1 MKNVAPQHVP
11 MRSALYLPGIN
22 QRAIEK
28 ARSLAADV
36 VIFDLEDAVAPEMK
50 AQARR
55 NLEEAFQGGPVAR
68 GLNVIRINAPDAGEL
83 ASDLETVRKCRPH
96 ALLLP
101 KVSNPYEVAVIR
113 RHMAGSSPNATPAL
127 WCMIESTLG
136 LMRVADVAAA
146 LDGGRPAVACLV
158 IGTNDIA
165 RETGVSTEQG
175 RHHMHPWLMAAVLAA
190 KANGVALL
198 DGVWNDFKDTEGF
211 EVEAVQGRM
220 MGFDGKTLIHPS
232 QVEPCN
238 EVFAPSEDEIEH
250 SRKVIA
256 AFNEAQA
263 EGRGVV
269 TVDGRMIEN
278 LHVDNALR
286 ILAVADAIAALG

>member
-1 MKNVAPQHVP
+1 
-11 MRSALYLPGIN
+11 
-22 QRAIEK
+22 
-28 ARSLAADV
+28 
-36 VIFDLEDAVAPEMK
+36 
-50 AQARR
+50 
-55 NLEEAFQGGPVAR
+55 
-68 GLNVIRINAPDAGEL
+68 
-83 ASDLETVRKCRPH
+83 
-96 ALLLP
+96 
-101 KVSNPYEVAVIR
+101 
-113 RHMAGSSPNATPAL
+113 
-127 WCMIESTLG
+127 
-136 LMRVADVAAA
+136 
-146 LDGGRPAVACLV
+146 
-158 IGTNDIA
+158 
-165 RETGVSTEQG
+165 
-175 RHHMHPWLMAAVLAA
+175 MHPWLMAAVLAA

-269 TVDGRMIEN
+269 TVDVSDIRHYPVFVRTPTAPPPARANVSSLWSAARNDSVTCVSSLCFADQQPNGGYVPQFAEGAAFASGGAVTIAGVARDLVPLSNFYSTAKLDNADSLAGPPDATYDVEIDN
-278 LHVDNALR
+278 GFVLAAQAPGSVPLTLFTKIYSPTHVDT
-286 ILAVADAIAALG
+286 AAFASAEGAAWAQANGYAATGTAGFVLTEAAAAKVWRR